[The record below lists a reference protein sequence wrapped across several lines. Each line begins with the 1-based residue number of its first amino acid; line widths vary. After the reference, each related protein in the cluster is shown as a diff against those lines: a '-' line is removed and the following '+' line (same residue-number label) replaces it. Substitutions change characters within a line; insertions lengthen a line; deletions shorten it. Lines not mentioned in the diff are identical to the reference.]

1 MPESQNGRCKTFP
14 LRPSNPPPGEGAWLT
29 KEAGKARGCGK
40 SATNCGQVD

>member
-1 MPESQNGRCKTFP
+1 MGGAKVFPSTF
-14 LRPSNPPPGEGAWLT
+14 SPPKGAWLT